1 MGARKKR
8 SSSLKPKREHGG
20 SLSVGKRR
28 SYRAFNPKLSL
39 HVTLKSDFAV
49 GPRSLFRHKK
59 LILSIL
65 RKNQLRFNVK
75 AYTYALAGNHLHLL
89 IKGQTREDIQ
99 NFFRVFAGHIAQ
111 RILIECPLV
120 LKPGGAPQICNTDRL
135 KCCGLNNHAT
145 SILKFSGGDKVKEGC
160 KKNQRKFWKF
170 LIYSRVVTWG
180 REFKRV
186 CGYIEKNVLETL
198 HLIAYEPR
206 LHNRKLNSS

>member
-1 MGARKKR
+1 MRARKKR

-99 NFFRVFAGHIAQ
+99 NFFRVFAGHAAQ

-135 KCCGLNNHAT
+135 KCC
-145 SILKFSGGDKVKEGC
+145 GDKVKEGC